1 MKRFLKLLFLVP
13 LVLAVL
19 VIAETNR
26 HPVPIYLDPLAS
38 TAAEGAQITVPL
50 FIVMLAAIMV
60 GVIFGSVVTYFEQG
74 KYRRAARR
82 AQADADMLRAELG
95 RLSRMRPGEKA
106 KFS

>member
-13 LVLAVL
+13 LALAVL

-38 TAAEGAQITVPL
+38 SAAEGMQITVPL
-50 FIVMLAAIMV
+50 FIVMLVAIMI

-74 KYRRAARR
+74 RHRRAARQ
-82 AQADADMLRAELG
+82 AKADADMLRAELG
-95 RLSRMRPGEKA
+95 RLSRTRPGERA
-106 KFS
+106 KVS